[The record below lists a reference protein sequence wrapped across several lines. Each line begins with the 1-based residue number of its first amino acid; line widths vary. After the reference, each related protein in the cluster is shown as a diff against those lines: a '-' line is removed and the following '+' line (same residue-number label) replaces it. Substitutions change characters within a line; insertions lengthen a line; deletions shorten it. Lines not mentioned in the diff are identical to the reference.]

1 MSQNKPTARLK
12 VAMVDGDLKIQ
23 NFSVTLDNDSFL
35 RQCAME
41 VQPDDPIKEKT
52 IYDETKHGR
61 A

>member
-1 MSQNKPTARLK
+1 
-12 VAMVDGDLKIQ
+12 MVDGDLKIQ